1 MEQPSSPRLRYLPKR
16 NIEVQQRHCG
26 IRHFNDVDLKKG
38 LQSLNVTGNLL
49 TDFEGFDEKFCP
61 DLQIL
66 VLDQNPILSFKGFP
80 ENVPELEWLSMEDT
94 PVARLPNFR
103 PLAVAVVGP
112 KLKVLNGAPVT
123 EKDRALALTYGVRE
137 DVFPLLVK
145 GWLPIKPVNFSNK
158 TLWDRL
164 SSEIDDQEKDPFALR
179 ACRLLKQVGCSI
191 HEMRRFIKNYYE
203 GEVKEA
209 KKQEEEKQEDSLEAQ
224 VEKQQELIGVLA
236 TQLQALK
243 SGNQLFNRYKNVV
256 RAVAGDLITNDKYL
270 EIVNNGGVVDEQK
283 DEGEHYEELR
293 AAVIEFLQ
301 ADQYESDNELIAKM
315 NELMNEEEDR
325 QEDNKSESSSKSSK
339 KSHSTSKKGESDS
352 GSEKVSEDKKE
363 LSETESD
370 KGSNKALSES
380 DGEEK
385 SASSR
390 SSKRSRSNSDKAS
403 VKSSKSAKEEESR
416 KSSKSDK
423 ESAKSSRSGKEEESK
438 KSSRSEKEEES
449 RKSVSEK
456 GSVKKSDDSDHESE
470 KAADAD
476 ADSPKKDGSE
486 HESGDDSEHES
497 RSHSSRR
504 SRRSSKSSR
513 HSEHGSHS
521 SHKHHKKK
529 RSRKSES
536 EHESEHDSPR
546 SSKSKH
552 SEADQ
557 ESVSGSKPESPSK
570 DSEQKSE
577 NASNS
582 GAKSNHNSDDE

>member
-26 IRHFNDVDLKKG
+26 IRHFKDVDLKKG

-49 TDFEGFDEKFCP
+49 TDFEGFEEKFCP

-66 VLDQNPILSFKGFP
+66 ILDQNPILSFKGFP
-80 ENVPELEWLSMEDT
+80 ENCPELEWLSMEDT
-94 PVARLPNFR
+94 PVSRLPNFR

-112 KLKVLNGAPVT
+112 KLKVLNGDPVT

-158 TLWDRL
+158 TLWERL

-191 HEMRRFIKNYYE
+191 HEMRRFIKSYYE

-270 EIVNNGGVVDEQK
+270 EIVNNGGVVEEQK
-283 DEGEHYEELR
+283 DESEHYEELR

-315 NELMNEEEDR
+315 NELMTEEEDR
-325 QEDNKSESSSKSSK
+325 HEDNKSESSSKSSK
-339 KSHSTSKKGESDS
+339 KSHSSSKKAESDS
-352 GSEKVSEDKKE
+352 GSEKASEDKKE

-385 SASSR
+385 SASS
-390 SSKRSRSNSDKAS
+390 KRSRSHSDKGS
-403 VKSSKSAKEEESR
+403 VKSSK
-416 KSSKSDK
+416 
-423 ESAKSSRSGKEEESK
+423 SGKEEESK
-438 KSSRSEKEEES
+438 KSA
-449 RKSVSEK
+449 SEK
-456 GSVKKSDDSDHESE
+456 GSAKNSDDSDHESE

-476 ADSPKKDGSE
+476 APKKSGSE
-486 HESGDDSEHES
+486 QESGDDSENES

-504 SRRSSKSSR
+504 SRRSSKGSR

-521 SHKHHKKK
+521 SHKHHKHSKK

-536 EHESEHDSPR
+536 EHESEHESAR

-557 ESVSGSKPESPSK
+557 ESVSGSKPSK

-577 NASNS
+577 HASNS
-582 GAKSNHNSDDE
+582 GSKSNHNSDDE